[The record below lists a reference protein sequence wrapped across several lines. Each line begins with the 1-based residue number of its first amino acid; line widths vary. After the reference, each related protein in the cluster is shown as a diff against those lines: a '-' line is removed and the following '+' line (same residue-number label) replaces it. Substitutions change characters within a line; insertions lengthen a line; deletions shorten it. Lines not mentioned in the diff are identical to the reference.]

1 MSADR
6 DFVFAT
12 SAGAI
17 DAHLDPADDPRALLV
32 LAHGAGADM
41 RHRFFAELCPLVA
54 ARGIHCLR
62 HQFPYTQGKRR
73 RIDHRDVLVRTIV
86 EVTEAA
92 RGRWPALPTFV
103 GGKSMG
109 GRMAT
114 LAAAHGGL
122 DGVRGLV
129 LLGFPL
135 HPRGE
140 VSTERA
146 RHLSALAIP
155 SLFLHGTRD
164 ELGDVALLRTCLP
177 ANARLEVVE
186 HADHGF
192 DVLVR
197 SGRKADDV
205 RAQMVAAI
213 DAFLSDVM
221 RITDE
226 TDASPR

>member
-1 MSADR
+1 
-6 DFVFAT
+6 V
-12 SAGAI
+12 
-17 DAHLDPADDPRALLV
+17 
-32 LAHGAGADM
+32 
-41 RHRFFAELCPLVA
+41 
-54 ARGIHCLR
+54 R
-62 HQFPYTQGKRR
+62 HQFPYTQARRR
-73 RIDHRDVLVRTIV
+73 RIDHRNVLVRTIV
-86 EVTEAA
+86 EVAA
-92 RGRWPALPTFV
+92 AAGARWPGLPIFV

-114 LAAAHGGL
+114 HAAAEGGL

-146 RHLSALAIP
+146 RHLGALTIP

-164 ELGDVALLRTCLP
+164 ELGDVALLQTCLP
-177 ANARLEVVE
+177 ASARLEVVA

-197 SGRKADDV
+197 SGRTPDDV

-213 DAFLSDVM
+213 DAFLTDVM
-221 RITDE
+221 RVTAE
-226 TDASPR
+226 TNASPR